1 LRQGSAYVEEHP
13 RGSGK
18 FRVKARVEGKQITVA
33 SGLSKVDAEET
44 KRAYAQ
50 LRHDTAIREGVTLA
64 EFGEGFLDR
73 RELAGVR
80 AIRSD
85 RSYWKTHVAASP
97 MGKLPV
103 TSIEPADVFDWA
115 GKLRGAY
122 RTKVKVRNLLR
133 VALREAVERG
143 LLTQNPAREVKI
155 HRSGAARSTD
165 DLEGILLPAEQERL
179 LAAVAPRFRPLVQ
192 FALFTGLRQAE
203 QWWLHWEDVS
213 ETKVVVRRSAKGL
226 PPKSGKIRDVYLLPQ
241 AREAIEAVR
250 RRSVFV
256 FCGARGGRRQEG
268 KAPSQWVAWLKAAGI
283 KRKVRWHDLRHT
295 CATSLLAGWW
305 GRKWSVDEVCS
316 LLGHSSVTVTERYAK
331 KLDET
336 QRAAVAATPGLLP
349 ARSQLRGVSAGADSG
364 IRTPDLCF
372 TKALEFAA
380 LTLGSAPPGSRL
392 GATQPDDEER
402 AFLVAIAEGLERA
415 AAYQAAPLRLATKR
429 RRVEVKSMRRKAK
442 KGAA

>member
-1 LRQGSAYVEEHP
+1 LKQGAAYVEEHP

-18 FRVKARVEGKQITVA
+18 FRVKARVDGKLATIA
-33 SGLSKVDAEET
+33 SGLTEADAIET
-44 KRAYAQ
+44 KRAHAQ
-50 LRHDTAIREGVTLA
+50 LRREVAVRDGVTLA

-80 AIRSD
+80 AIRTD
-85 RSYWKTHVAASP
+85 RSYWKSHIASAP
-97 MGKLPV
+97 IGKLPV
-103 TSIEPADVFDWA
+103 ASLVPADVFDWA
-115 GKLRGAY
+115 SRLRGSH
-122 RTKVKVRNLLR
+122 RTKVKARNLLR

-155 HRSGAARSTD
+155 HKSGAARATD

-179 LAAVAPRFRPLVQ
+179 LAAVTPLLRPLVQ

-203 QWWLHWEDVS
+203 QWWLHWEDAG
-213 ETKVVVRRSAKGL
+213 TDKVVVRRSAKGL

-241 AREAIEAVR
+241 AREALAAVR

-268 KAPSQWVAWLKAAGI
+268 KAPSQWAAWLKAAGI
-283 KRKVRWHDLRHT
+283 KRRVRWHDLRHT

-331 KLDET
+331 KLNET
-336 QRAAVAATPGLLP
+336 QRSAVAATPGLLP
-349 ARSQLRGVSAGADSG
+349 AISQRRSGSAGADSG

-380 LTLGSAPPGSRL
+380 LSLGSAASGSHL
-392 GATQPDDEER
+392 GADLRDDEER

-415 AAYQAAPLRLATKR
+415 AAYQLAPLRVGSRA
-429 RRVEVKSMRRKAK
+429 RRVEVKAVRRKTR
-442 KGAA
+442 KGVA